1 MFLLWIRFA
10 AVLYAAA
17 SVCAV
22 PAVLWNRARWRRASM
37 GLAVAA
43 WLFHFVSFSETL
55 AAAHRLIPVGMHE
68 VQSTLSLL
76 IATAFLVII
85 GTYRTLSFGIFAL
98 PLAFLLTLPSA
109 LGPDQYTFASPLVRG
124 GWIFIH
130 VTALLA
136 ADALLIFSLLASLLY
151 LVQERRLKDKH
162 TPGFLTWLP
171 PLDTMD
177 RIAQN
182 TLVLGFCCMTLGL
195 VVGSFI
201 AQEKVGPA
209 YFLDPKVLLSF
220 VMWVLYV
227 VMLFVRRST
236 GLRGRR
242 AVYLS
247 SMVFLLM
254 LSVWAANL
262 LSSVHRFGRP

>member
-1 MFLLWIRFA
+1 MSLLWIRVA

-17 SVCAV
+17 SVCAL
-22 PAVLWNRARWRRASM
+22 PAVLWSRISWRRAAIA
-37 GLAVAA
+37 LAVAA
-43 WLFHFVSFSETL
+43 WLFHFVSFSETM

-68 VQSTLSLL
+68 VQSALSLS

-85 GTYRTLSFGIFAL
+85 ATYRTISFGIFAL

-109 LGPDQYTFASPLVRG
+109 LGPDQYTFSSPLVRG

-130 VTALLA
+130 VAALLA
-136 ADALLIFSLLASLLY
+136 ADAALLFSLLASLLY

-182 TLVLGFCCMTLGL
+182 TLVLGFCCMTVGL
-195 VVGSFI
+195 FVGSFI
-201 AQEKVGPA
+201 AQEKVGA
-209 YFLDPKVLLSF
+209 IYFLDPKVLLSF

-254 LSVWAANL
+254 LTVWAANL
-262 LSSVHRFGRP
+262 MSSVHRFGRP